1 MFSIVWDLFYGIR
14 VTWST
19 GVQLPPG
26 SGSATCTDLFPG
38 HSSLLT
44 LTGRRK
50 MRVVNQCIVL
60 IWGAYFPFF
69 FVVLIVNGFSD
80 FLQGS

>member
-1 MFSIVWDLFYGIR
+1 
-14 VTWST
+14 
-19 GVQLPPG
+19 
-26 SGSATCTDLFPG
+26 
-38 HSSLLT
+38 
-44 LTGRRK
+44 

-69 FVVLIVNGFSD
+69 FVVLTVNGFSD